1 MDESE
6 MLRKIRLLS
15 LAYLCAENTSVDFS
29 AVATALGVKNA
40 DVEMWII
47 DGEFYSCPSKL
58 VHR

>member
-1 MDESE
+1 